1 MTLIRKSFKLT
12 LQMEIMKKSF
22 KQTMSRAGARLLLAA
37 TMMTLLSAQ
46 AADPSKP
53 SDNKATVVAFY
64 EKALNDKDADAAI
77 AMMGPTYMQHN
88 SIAPDGKEG
97 FRQFIGAFKQRY
109 PASRSKIVRVFAEGD
124 YVILHVHL
132 VLEPG
137 TAGNAVMDIFR
148 LADGKIVEHWD
159 VVQPIPEKIPH
170 ANTMF

>member
-1 MTLIRKSFKLT
+1 MS
-12 LQMEIMKKSF
+12 KSF
-22 KQTMSRAGARLLLAA
+22 KQTLSRAGARLLLAA

-46 AADPSKP
+46 AAEPSKL

-64 EKALNDKDADAAI
+64 EKALNDKDAEAAI
-77 AMMGPTYMQHN
+77 GMMGPTYTQHN
-88 SIAPDGKEG
+88 AMAPDGKEG
-97 FRQFIGAFKQRY
+97 FRQFIAGFKQRY

-137 TAGNAVMDIFR
+137 TTGNAVMDIFR